1 MGISL
6 KPVLSDNW
14 YDCTKLEV
22 TKDQTKVFPAPIV
35 YWIAES
41 KYVTEY
47 QPLAI
52 YYNTEIIGFIVYC
65 NSPDNEDN
73 YWVPALMIDGK
84 KQGNGYGKEAMKQLI
99 DLMRETLN
107 CQRIMIGHRPENT
120 VAGDLYESLGFEKVS
135 KELIDGEVVRL
146 LT

>member
-1 MGISL
+1 
-6 KPVLSDNW
+6 
-14 YDCTKLEV
+14 
-22 TKDQTKVFPAPIV
+22 
-35 YWIAES
+35 
-41 KYVTEY
+41 
-47 QPLAI
+47 
-52 YYNTEIIGFIVYC
+52 
-65 NSPDNEDN
+65 
-73 YWVPALMIDGK
+73 
-84 KQGNGYGKEAMKQLI
+84 MKQLI